1 MDVCT
6 LNVHNYT
13 AQNVNATLILHTHSH
28 SLPSLLSRH
37 GLSGPAV
44 VDHGQ
49 VGL

>member
-13 AQNVNATLILHTHSH
+13 ARNVNATLILHTHSH
-28 SLPSLLSRH
+28 SLPSRH